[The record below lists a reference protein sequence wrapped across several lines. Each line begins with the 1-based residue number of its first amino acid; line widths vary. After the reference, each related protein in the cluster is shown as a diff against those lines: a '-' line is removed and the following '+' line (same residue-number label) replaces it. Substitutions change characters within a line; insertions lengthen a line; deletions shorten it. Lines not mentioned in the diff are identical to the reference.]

1 MAKKHTVH
9 RSEVKSQFLQIHK
22 FCNFCLGVKPI
33 VVEGCVEFDDG
44 VCKCT
49 EFIATRQE
57 NKREKI
63 MENKKL
69 RPKKEWNKE
78 RRIAG
83 KRKESK
89 KGKLHFGKL
98 ISGEV
103 EHATELQTCG

>member
-44 VCKCT
+44 VCECT

-63 MENKKL
+63 RENKKP
-69 RPKKEWNKE
+69 RPKKNGIKKE
-78 RRIAG
+78 
-83 KRKESK
+83 E
-89 KGKLHFGKL
+89 
-98 ISGEV
+98 
-103 EHATELQTCG
+103 